1 MIQKVTIREKRIS
14 WKSQLKKR
22 VYLQSL
28 IEDGGTYGT
37 DSPKSV
43 KFSCTMKNTCMS
55 EYKVKSR
62 NRNDYI

>member
-1 MIQKVTIREKRIS
+1 MEVTTKDG
-14 WKSQLKKR
+14 

-43 KFSCTMKNTCMS
+43 KFSCTMKNACMS
-55 EYKVKSR
+55 EYNVKSR
-62 NRNDYI
+62 NRNDFRQHKSYRIGPKIQ